1 MTIARSLVMPRVLTL
16 LLDGEEVPVVPIRI
30 DREKLY
36 GDVEIEAFDEKGKPA
51 EIKILAADGK
61 TLINK
66 GGTALAT
73 IDEDG
78 NSIDRRDLTPV
89 DPDGEEVDTVESSF
103 NAPNT
108 LKKTEAEDYLSTL
121 VKSVYYLSPPTE
133 GDIEFLQ
140 DHLDT
145 GQIYR
150 FPFSWRG
157 GIEYDDAF
165 VLGSRSSAFM
175 VVGKPAELQFVKLNQ
190 ETVLDSVE
198 DIEISADEIDFE
210 AL

>member
-1 MTIARSLVMPRVLTL
+1 MPRVLTL

-36 GDVEIEAFDEKGKPA
+36 GTVEIEAFDEKGKPA

-61 TLINK
+61 TLIDK

-78 NSIDRRDLTPV
+78 SSVDRRNLTPV
-89 DPDGEEVDTVESSF
+89 DDDGDEIETVDSSF
-103 NAPNT
+103 NSPNP
-108 LKKTEAEDYLSTL
+108 LKKSDPARYLSTL
-121 VKSVYYLSPPTE
+121 VKSVYILTPPE
-133 GDIEFLQ
+133 GGDIEFLQ

-145 GQIYR
+145 GQIYS

-157 GIEYDDAF
+157 GIEYDDAY
-165 VLGSRSSAFM
+165 VLGSRSNAFM
-175 VVGKPAELQFVKLNQ
+175 IVGKAADLQFVRLNQ
-190 ETVLDSVE
+190 EAVLDAVE
-198 DIEISADEIDFE
+198 EKEISADEIEFE
-210 AL
+210 TL

>member
-78 NSIDRRDLTPV
+78 N
-89 DPDGEEVDTVESSF
+89 
-103 NAPNT
+103 
-108 LKKTEAEDYLSTL
+108 
-121 VKSVYYLSPPTE
+121 
-133 GDIEFLQ
+133 
-140 DHLDT
+140 
-145 GQIYR
+145 
-150 FPFSWRG
+150 
-157 GIEYDDAF
+157 
-165 VLGSRSSAFM
+165 
-175 VVGKPAELQFVKLNQ
+175 
-190 ETVLDSVE
+190 
-198 DIEISADEIDFE
+198 
-210 AL
+210 